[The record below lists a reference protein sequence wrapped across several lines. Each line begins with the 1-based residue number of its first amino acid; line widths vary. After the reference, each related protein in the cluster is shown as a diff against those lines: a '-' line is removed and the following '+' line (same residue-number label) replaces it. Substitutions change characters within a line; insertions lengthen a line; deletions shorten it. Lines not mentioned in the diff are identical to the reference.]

1 MKVVAIVPRGN
12 LPDGAAMA
20 RVVENTLTAVALDV
34 QVDFGVTVQTWQ
46 HKPKFNIKRERYKRT
61 VSTSDK
67 VYKYVTRGTK
77 VRRALMSP
85 DFRAKTKVGWIG
97 SNKGR
102 GGVVFISK
110 RLNLPGIKARK
121 FEETIQAKWK
131 KQMPVTFQRAID
143 AEMRKRR

>member
-1 MKVVAIVPRGN
+1 MRAVAIVPRGN
-12 LPDGAAMA
+12 LPDGAQMA
-20 RVVENTLTAVALDV
+20 RVIENTLTAVALDV
-34 QVDFGVTVQTWQ
+34 QVDFGVTVQTWK
-46 HKPKFNIKRERYKRT
+46 HKPKFSIKRERYKRT

-67 VYKYVTRGTK
+67 VYKFVTRGTK

-85 DFRAKTKVGWIG
+85 DFMPKTRTGWIG

-110 RLNLPGIKARK
+110 RLKLPGIKARE

-131 KQMPVTFQRAID
+131 KLMPKVFQRAID
-143 AEMRKRR
+143 AEVRKRR